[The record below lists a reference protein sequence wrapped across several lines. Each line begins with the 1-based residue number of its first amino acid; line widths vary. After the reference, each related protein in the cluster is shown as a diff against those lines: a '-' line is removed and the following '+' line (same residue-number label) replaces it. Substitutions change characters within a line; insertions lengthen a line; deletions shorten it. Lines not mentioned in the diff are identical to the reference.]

1 MFLSGHTYDYE
12 LLQYIE
18 SCFCVMKKLFTTITS
33 LKERIGVLYLMYAMY
48 FKQQTKEYCKY
59 RFTISDWYEMK
70 SFYNQIHNDIK
81 YIQVRMVFWRLWHCN
96 AFRFVESDAD
106 FGLEST
112 MSVQNHNENVMN
124 FQKIAPQMLDIAGM
138 LKDES
143 SGVLSGLDILQAGY
157 NEMKEHL
164 TKVNENCTGLRPL
177 NVIEPIAIHMDNI
190 ESTFLAPVPK
200 RRRRPQQGRKNVGEA
215 SVSEAN
221 DKNEKVEFILG
232 GHDEFDVHEDDT
244 DSETEPAVTMNT
256 TTTTDDSDGECL
268 NIGSKRIHLK
278 RKAMIE
284 PARMLIHGSSY
295 ANNAPITSPPK
306 VSKSEEVSRKWDSKN
321 LNVTRDSTD
330 DETTSKSTRIVEFD
344 DQRGTVRIMQA
355 ELLRKPR
362 TPKNSAVRRQFYE
375 CPT

>member
-1 MFLSGHTYDYE
+1 
-12 LLQYIE
+12 
-18 SCFCVMKKLFTTITS
+18 MKKLFTTITS